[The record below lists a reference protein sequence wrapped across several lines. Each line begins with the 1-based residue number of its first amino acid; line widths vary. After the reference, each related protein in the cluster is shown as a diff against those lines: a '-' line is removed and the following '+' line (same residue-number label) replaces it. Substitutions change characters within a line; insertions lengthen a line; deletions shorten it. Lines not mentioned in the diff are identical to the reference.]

1 MPRSSARRSLAP
13 LAALEAD
20 AELAPR
26 PRSRLDR
33 RGAAW
38 GRRALSMLCAS
49 LVLTSVA
56 PRSHAESKAEPP
68 GDGDKQQPSR
78 ASAVN
83 YAALDSKSCIE
94 ALEQRK
100 IVFSIEKEAPGVLIP
115 VRLLG
120 PLHGV
125 TWRTDFAEEQ
135 RRTTPYE
142 VLDCRLL
149 LAIDD
154 FSAIL
159 EQHEVQEVRIFSFW
173 RPPPKSWPKGKIA
186 KRHPGGLAADVRLF
200 KKRPPA
206 PQAEEER
213 APKGDASD
221 EKRQAKRSS
230 PKKKSPRKSKATR
243 RKGSAEDELS
253 VLEDFGGKVGGK
265 ACGKHA
271 SAPRPDT
278 AKARELREI
287 VCDAARQR
295 LFNSILTPH
304 FDKHHFNHFHLEVTA
319 GVKWFIV
326 D

>member
-1 MPRSSARRSLAP
+1 
-13 LAALEAD
+13 
-20 AELAPR
+20 
-26 PRSRLDR
+26 
-33 RGAAW
+33 
-38 GRRALSMLCAS
+38 MLGTICAS
-49 LVLTSVA
+49 WILATGA
-56 PRSHAESKAEPP
+56 PRSHAESKSERPD
-68 GDGDKQQPSR
+68 DGGAQQAKR
-78 ASAVN
+78 ANAVD
-83 YAALDSKSCIE
+83 YAALDSKTCLE

-115 VRLLG
+115 VRLLS

-125 TWRTDFAEEQ
+125 TWRTDFAEDQ

-159 EQHEVQEVRIFSFW
+159 NQHDIEEVRIFSFW
-173 RPPPKSWPKGKIA
+173 RPPPKSWPKDKIA

-200 KKRPPA
+200 KKRPPK
-206 PQAEEER
+206 PEAEQER
-213 APKGDASD
+213 APEGETGTAKG
-221 EKRQAKRSS
+221 QAKRSS
-230 PKKKSPRKSKATR
+230 PKKKSPRKSKTAK
-243 RKGSAEDELS
+243 RKGSAENELD
-253 VLEDFGGKVGGK
+253 VQEDFGGKVGGR
-265 ACGKHA
+265 ACGKRA
-271 SAPRPDT
+271 TKPKPDT

-287 VCDAARQR
+287 VCEAARQR